1 MRRVRQLIDDKL
13 LARAR
18 LMGGLTESLR
28 SLLPPALAP
37 RCRVAAIAA
46 DQLTLSAEGGAWA
59 TQLRYLQREI
69 IKHMNAHHGLDI
81 RRVKVH
87 VSAPA
92 GPDPAASAGKRPV
105 RRPRVPD
112 AAVDTLRRTAR
123 TVNDPGLAGALE
135 RLATK
140 SGKRR
145 S

>member
-1 MRRVRQLIDDKL
+1 MRRARQLIDEKL
-13 LARAR
+13 VARAR

-28 SLLPPALAP
+28 SLLPPALGS
-37 RCRVAAIAA
+37 RCRVAGVTA
-46 DQLTLSAEGGAWA
+46 DQLTLAAESSAWA

-69 IKHMNAHHGLDI
+69 IKHMNAHHGLDVQ
-81 RRVKVH
+81 RVKVH
-87 VSAPA
+87 VSTLTLTNEEPA
-92 GPDPAASAGKRPV
+92 DSRPG

-112 AAVDTLRRTAR
+112 AAADTLRRAAR
-123 TVNDPGLAGALE
+123 TVGDPGLAGALE